1 MSAPDDTADPA
12 DNSPAVALPDA
23 REATSG
29 AAELGTSVATP
40 TEGTAT
46 KSGSKKSGSAKS
58 GTAKAGT
65 DAKISSRVWTALAA
79 AVEALGGEDRE
90 GQLAMAEAVAST
102 LAGSGHLLVQAG
114 TGTGKSLAYL
124 VPAILHATS
133 PDRRVI
139 VATATL
145 ALQHQLISRD
155 LPRVADALEPILGR
169 RPTYA
174 VLKGRHNY
182 ICLDRLHR
190 GVNDRE
196 DSDDDALF
204 AAPTTTLGR
213 QAKDLREW
221 VDETETGDRDDLP
234 FTVDGRVWRGVSV
247 SGRECVG
254 AQKCAYGIE
263 CFAEA
268 ARARAVAAQVVIT
281 NHAMLAIHALDNVPV
296 LPEHDAVVIDEGHE
310 LVDRAT
316 AAVTSEISG
325 ALVERAASRTRR
337 LIDADLADRLESAG
351 EALEM
356 ELAHR
361 AEGLFG
367 PVRIERMEGTLLL
380 ALASVRDTTHAAM
393 GALASDSSSKDDQ
406 EALAAKTRARGLLG
420 EVHDVAG
427 ELLGLDEQRVAWLDP
442 GDRRAPTLRIAP
454 LTVAGLLR
462 TQLFDE
468 SRVVVTSA
476 TLQLGGSFDPLA
488 LSFGLPLDGRSSA
501 AGAWTGLDVGSPFD
515 HARQGI
521 LYVAASVPP
530 PGRDGTDT
538 AAMDELADL
547 IAAAGGRTLA
557 LFSSWRG
564 VEKAAE
570 HLAESLPDRLLDRGI
585 VPLDVPVLVQKR
597 GDSVADLVSRFA
609 GDPRSVLLGTLS
621 LWQGVDVPGESCHL
635 VVIDRIPFPRP
646 DDPLVAARSRH
657 AEDGGGNGFTSVS
670 VPRAALLLAQ
680 GVGRLIRSS
689 TDRGVV
695 AVLDPRLA
703 TARYGDYLRRSLPP
717 FWFTTDGDLVRKSL
731 TRLDEQSSD
740 AVKPRKPK
748 KADAVTPAPKPPA
761 KKKKP
766 KSAL

>member
-1 MSAPDDTADPA
+1 
-12 DNSPAVALPDA
+12 VASSEPDA
-23 REATSG
+23 PSE
-29 AAELGTSVATP
+29 VA
-40 TEGTAT
+40 
-46 KSGSKKSGSAKS
+46 
-58 GTAKAGT
+58 
-65 DAKISSRVWTALAA
+65 TALAA
-79 AVEALGGEDRE
+79 AVAALGGEDRD
-90 GQLAMAEAVAST
+90 GQLAMAAAVSAT
-102 LAGSGHLLVQAG
+102 LGGAGHLLVQAG

-124 VPAILHATS
+124 VPAILHATN

-145 ALQHQLISRD
+145 ALQHQLVSRD
-155 LPRVADALEPILGR
+155 LPRLVESLAPVLKR
-169 RPTYA
+169 TPTYA

-182 ICLDRLHR
+182 VCLDRLHR
-190 GVNDRE
+190 GADDRE
-196 DSDDDALF
+196 DSDADALF
-204 AAPTTTLGR
+204 AAPTTMLGK

-234 FTVDGRVWRGVSV
+234 FAVDGRVWRGVSV

-254 AQKCAYGIE
+254 AQKCAYGDD

-268 ARARAVAAQVVIT
+268 ARAKANASQVVIT
-281 NHAMLAIHALDNVPV
+281 NHAMLAIHTMDNVPV
-296 LPEHDAVVIDEGHE
+296 LPEHDAVIIDEGHE

-316 AAVTSEISG
+316 AAVTNEVSE
-325 ALVERAASRTRR
+325 AMVDRAAQRARR
-337 LIDADLADRLESAG
+337 QVDPDLSERLESAA
-351 EALEM
+351 EALGI
-356 ELAHR
+356 ELTVR

-367 PVRIERMEGTLLL
+367 PVRIEKVEGSLLL
-380 ALASVRDTTHAAM
+380 ALAAVRDTTHAAITK
-393 GALASDSSSKDDQ
+393 LASDVSKDDP
-406 EALAAKTRARGLLG
+406 EALAARTRAKGLLQ

-427 ELLGLDEQRVAWLDP
+427 ELLALDESDVAWLDP
-442 GDRRAPTLRIAP
+442 GDRRSPAIRIAP
-454 LTVAGLLR
+454 LEVAGLLR
-462 TQLFDE
+462 TSLFDV

-476 TLQLGGSFDPLA
+476 TMQLGGSFEPVA
-488 LSFGLPLDGRSSA
+488 RSFGLPLDGTSSPE
-501 AGAWTGLDVGSPFD
+501 GAWTGLDVGSPFD

-521 LYVAASVPP
+521 LYVASKVPP

-547 IAAAGGRTLA
+547 VAAAGGRTLA

-570 HLAESLPDRLLDRGI
+570 HLAESLPDKLLDRQI

-609 GDPRSVLLGTLS
+609 AEPRSVLLGTLS
-621 LWQGVDVPGESCHL
+621 LWQGVDVPGEACHL

-646 DDPLVAARSRH
+646 DDPLVAARSRF
-657 AEDGGGNGFTSVS
+657 AEEHGGNGFTSVS

-717 FWFTTDGDLVRKSL
+717 FWFTTDGALVRQSL
-731 TRLDEQSSD
+731 TRLDELTVE
-740 AVKPRKPK
+740 ATTPK
-748 KADAVTPAPKPPA
+748 KKS
-761 KKKKP
+761 KKKP
-766 KSAL
+766 QPPA